1 MSAITYL
8 TNIERQYTMM
18 QQVSESLV
26 DDRQLQVAGNV
37 IYLNDAVWGSDWKQL
52 QQLYLEIEGDLEE
65 RVRGKSDNSIN
76 SLEKIT

>member
-65 RVRGKSDNSIN
+65 QLPV
-76 SLEKIT
+76 KI

>member
-18 QQVSESLV
+18 HQVSESLV

-65 RVRGKSDNSIN
+65 QLPV
-76 SLEKIT
+76 KI